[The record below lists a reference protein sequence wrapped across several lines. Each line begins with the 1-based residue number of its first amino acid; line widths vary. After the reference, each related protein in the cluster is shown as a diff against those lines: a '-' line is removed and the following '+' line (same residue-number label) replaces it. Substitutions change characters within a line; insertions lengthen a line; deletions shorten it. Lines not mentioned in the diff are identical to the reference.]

1 MTWTWTSLN
10 PPVSRRK
17 THPLHVRYAGD
28 SKRLSWQNYWS
39 RCFSPSLSP
48 FLSPLSPF
56 HGEDFPPAFAL
67 RWIPFLM
74 FFFSNSSRLEVVR
87 AKIMRIVGKNSSWS
101 ALLPNFKK
109 NQKRRSVSSQ
119 IRFDPFPHLRGHF
132 GDARTSRMHN
142 SAQIT
147 VRPAEPR
154 RYDYRIVQLSVSSTV
169 SLSL

>member
-1 MTWTWTSLN
+1 MVVRFYAVQAQS
-10 PPVSRRK
+10 VVVVAMRRC
-17 THPLHVRYAGD
+17 LLAMI
-28 SKRLSWQNYWS
+28 Q
-39 RCFSPSLSP
+39 
-48 FLSPLSPF
+48 
-56 HGEDFPPAFAL
+56 
-67 RWIPFLM
+67 WIPFLM
-74 FFFSNSSRLEVVR
+74 FFFSNSCRLEVVR

-109 NQKRRSVSSQ
+109 NQKRRSVSSK

-169 SLSL
+169 SLSLWRLVVCNCQLSPTIWRRPTLDQKLSFP

>member
-1 MTWTWTSLN
+1 MLKLCGWLEKIRHGLPS
-10 PPVSRRK
+10 
-17 THPLHVRYAGD
+17 
-28 SKRLSWQNYWS
+28 
-39 RCFSPSLSP
+39 SPIS
-48 FLSPLSPF
+48 
-56 HGEDFPPAFAL
+56 
-67 RWIPFLM
+67 
-74 FFFSNSSRLEVVR
+74 
-87 AKIMRIVGKNSSWS
+87 
-101 ALLPNFKK
+101 KK

>member
-1 MTWTWTSLN
+1 MMATVLFLLVIVLVTRSN
-10 PPVSRRK
+10 
-17 THPLHVRYAGD
+17 
-28 SKRLSWQNYWS
+28 RLSGLVQ
-39 RCFSPSLSP
+39 
-48 FLSPLSPF
+48 
-56 HGEDFPPAFAL
+56 
-67 RWIPFLM
+67 WIPFLM
-74 FFFSNSSRLEVVR
+74 FFFSNSCRLEVVR